1 LKIVLV
7 YVVALLLQIAL
18 ELAMEVQWLMI
29 AAYVVVM
36 VL

>member
-1 LKIVLV
+1 LKTVLV
-7 YVVALLLQIAL
+7 NAAALLLQIAL